1 MRGIVWAY
9 ITEDANQKLLEIEE
23 DYNRLGI
30 PTHKKVISQSIGSY
44 IIFENNDM
52 WRAVRASDSGRGYAA
67 NVSYIDRRI
76 SQEIINTIIK
86 PATKSWPYQAF
97 RFYLP
102 RSYDWTREDEKIE
115 AKFI

>member
-9 ITEDANQKLLEIEE
+9 LTDDANEKLLEIEE
-23 DYNRLGI
+23 QYARMDIKPVRRVMSRANGSWMQFDNGDVW
-30 PTHKKVISQSIGSY
+30 KV
-44 IIFENNDM
+44 
-52 WRAVRASDSGRGYAA
+52 VRASDSRRGNSV

-76 SQEIINTIIK
+76 SQEVINTIIK
-86 PATKSWPYQAF
+86 PATKAMPYQAF

-102 RSYDWTREDEKIE
+102 SSYDWTREDEKIE

>member
-9 ITEDANQKLLEIEE
+9 LSEDGNEKLLEIEE
-23 DYNRLGI
+23 QYARMDVKPVRR
-30 PTHKKVISQSIGSY
+30 VISTVAGSW
-44 IIFENNDM
+44 IQFDNSDV
-52 WRAVRASDSGRGYAA
+52 WKVVRASDSGRGNSA

-76 SQEIINTIIK
+76 SQDVINTIIK
-86 PATKSWPYQAF
+86 PATKAMPYQAF

-102 RSYDWTREDEKIE
+102 SSYDWTREDEKIE

>member
-9 ITEDANQKLLEIEE
+9 LTEDANQKLLDIETQ
-23 DYNRLGI
+23 YARLDI
-30 PTHKKVISQSIGSY
+30 KPIRRVISKAGSWML
-44 IIFENNDM
+44 FENGDE
-52 WRAVRASDSGRGYAA
+52 WKVVRASDSGRGNSA
-67 NVSYIDRRI
+67 NISYIDRRI

-86 PATKSWPYQAF
+86 PATKAMPYQAF

-102 RSYDWTREDEKIE
+102 SSYDWTREDEKIE

>member
-9 ITEDANQKLLEIEE
+9 LTSDGNEKLLEIEKQ
-23 DYNRLGI
+23 YIRMNIHPVQR
-30 PTHKKVISQSIGSY
+30 VINKSTGSW
-44 IIFENNDM
+44 ISFENGDI
-52 WRAVRASDSGRGYAA
+52 WKVVRASDSGRGNSA

-76 SQEIINTIIK
+76 SQEVINTIIK
-86 PATKSWPYQAF
+86 PATKAMPYQAF

-102 RSYDWTREDEKIE
+102 SSYDWTKEDEEIE